1 VFQLAALVGHG
12 GGRALRRTVVVAAL
26 SCLTAGAAWA
36 DWTATVETET
46 RLGVWLADWL
56 NRIRAQSAAE
66 PYLPGLV
73 WMLPEEAAAQAG
85 MKARLLEH
93 IAYREHSPAVTEAAA
108 AGLRDMVHAL
118 PVTGRAVLERTDPR
132 WLEANPAADPV
143 LARGHRLR
151 LPARPRTVAVV
162 WGDGQ
167 VCQREHAAGSY
178 ALAYVRDC
186 DAGARPRQVWIVQPD
201 GVVQRRGVAPWNE
214 QAQDPPAPGAWIV
227 VDDPRTPWAVPVLEQ
242 LARLL
247 ATQGPAGGAPRSV
260 AVDAHGPQAAAGQDR
275 QRADMEVPVPSPPAP
290 LPAGEGG
297 GGNRPLP
304 AGEGGGGN
312 RSLPAGKGGGVSRSG
327 DVDVDGQ
334 GVGVSG
340 MGRIPPARP
349 RDLPLSASDW
359 GVTGLLQTPTARMAP
374 AGAAAVGMSR
384 TRPYTH
390 LNVNL
395 QPLDWLEVSF
405 RYTDVSNRLYGPA
418 IAGDQSYK
426 DKSID
431 FKLRLTREMQYLPE
445 LAVGVRDVGGTGL
458 FAGEYVVASKRT
470 GDLDWSLG
478 LGWGYLGARGNLG
491 NPLSLFGSAFDRRP
505 KIDFGSGGEFNP
517 NIWFRGRTSLFGGVQ
532 YHTPWDGLILKLEYD
547 GNDYRNEPQDNDQ
560 KQDWPVNLGLVY
572 RYSPNI
578 DLSLGWE
585 RGNTLS
591 LGVNFHGRLDR
602 LAMPKLSDPVQVPV
616 RPDAPVVEPDWE
628 AVARALEAQT
638 GWRVL
643 ELRRAG
649 SELVVRFERAEA
661 VYWQAHLD
669 RIAAV
674 LHRDVPGRVLVFRIQ
689 SVDDGLGLNEYL
701 IDRQTWVEA
710 RTRYLPHARRVEA
723 ISERSHVGGFLH
735 PAESLLVSRPRTP
748 LNGTLGLAY
757 QQSLGG
763 PDAFVLYQL
772 AASGTGV
779 WRPRPDTWLTAE
791 AQLRLLDNYDR
802 YKYTAPSKLPRVRT
816 NVPEYL
822 TRSELTLPLLQL
834 THVGRLG
841 RDQYYSVYGGL
852 LESMYAGI
860 GGEWLYRPW
869 GSRVALGLDVN
880 AVRQRG
886 FEQDFSL
893 RDYHTTTGHV
903 SLYWDT
909 GIQDVLAT
917 VRAGR
922 YLAGDV
928 GVTLDLSRRFANGV
942 RIGAYA
948 TKTDVSA
955 EEFGE
960 GSFDKGI
967 YVDIPLDAFLTRSSG
982 SVAHILWQPLLRD
995 GGAQLKRAF
1004 PLIDLTRSLA
1014 GDTLA
1019 FGPPAAQRRGP
1030 FGDVPAGT
1038 VDTAR
1043 RASAFDTLGEDL
1055 DLLGHTLTGP
1065 GFWRSLLWMGGVSAL
1080 AAALDEPADRLARE
1094 HGDSRPMRALEE
1106 AGNLLPLA
1114 ALGFSGVALLAS
1126 DSPTLARASF
1136 ASLEAG
1142 AVGLVSALGLKYA
1155 IGRARPTANQGM
1167 AHFTPLARSNGDRSF
1182 PSVHATVAWAALT
1195 PYAKAYDAPW
1205 LYGLAALTNLARVGE
1220 RKHWFSDTVAG
1231 ALLGYGLGSL
1241 FWDSRRQDRNTPTL
1255 HLAPGEVGL
1264 EWKLP

>member
-1 VFQLAALVGHG
+1 MSAQGDGLRPPRPLHGCKKGRPGVFLEMRTLVIAL
-12 GGRALRRTVVVAAL
+12 LL
-26 SCLTAGAAWA
+26 CLTAGTVSA
-36 DWTATVETET
+36 DWTATVERET

-56 NRIRAQSAAE
+56 NRIRADTTAE

-73 WMLPEEAAAQAG
+73 WMLPEEASAQAG
-85 MKARLLEH
+85 MKARLLEQLAH
-93 IAYREHSPAVTEAAA
+93 REHSPAVQAADA
-108 AGLRDMVHAL
+108 AGLQALVRAL

-132 WLEANPAADPV
+132 WLEANPAFDPV
-143 LARGHRLR
+143 LRRGQRLR
-151 LPARPRTVAVV
+151 LPQRPPTVTVV
-162 WGDGQ
+162 WGDGRL
-167 VCQREHAAGSY
+167 CRREHAPTAY
-178 ALAYVRDC
+178 ARDYVRGC
-186 DAGARPRQVWIVQPD
+186 DAGAQPRQVWIVQPD
-201 GVVQRRGVAPWNE
+201 GLVQRRGVATWNE
-214 QAQDPPAPGAWIV
+214 QVQDPPAPGAWIV
-227 VDDPRTPWAVPVLEQ
+227 VDDPRTPWAEPVLEQ

-247 ATQGPAGGAPRSV
+247 ATQGPDDGAAS
-260 AVDAHGPQAAAGQDR
+260 PQVTPTDSGAEAAG
-275 QRADMEVPVPSPPAP
+275 VPSSGLMPNPP
-290 LPAGEGG
+290 
-297 GGNRPLP
+297 
-304 AGEGGGGN
+304 
-312 RSLPAGKGGGVSRSG
+312 
-327 DVDVDGQ
+327 
-334 GVGVSG
+334 
-340 MGRIPPARP
+340 P
-349 RDLPLSASDW
+349 RDLPLTASDW
-359 GVTGLLQTPTARMAP
+359 GVTGLMQTPSARMAP
-374 AGAAAVGMSR
+374 AGEAGIGMSR

-418 IAGDQSYK
+418 IAGDQTYK

-431 FKLRLTREMQYLPE
+431 FKLRLTKELHHLPQV
-445 LAVGVRDVGGTGL
+445 AVGIRDVGGTGL
-458 FAGEYVVASKRT
+458 FSGEYVVASKRT
-470 GDLDWSLG
+470 GDFDWSLG
-478 LGWGYLGARGNLG
+478 LGWGYLGARGELG
-491 NPLSLFGSAFDRRP
+491 NPLSLLGDYFDSRP
-505 KIDFGSGGEFNP
+505 AVDFGSGGKFNLK
-517 NIWFRGRTSLFGGVQ
+517 NWFRGRTALFGGVQ

-547 GNDYRNEPQDNDQ
+547 GNDYRHEPQNNNQ

-572 RYSPNI
+572 RYSPAI

-585 RGNTLS
+585 RGNTLN

-616 RPDAPVVEPDWE
+616 RVEAPTQEPDWA
-628 AVARALEAQT
+628 AVARALEDQT

-689 SVDDGLGLNEYL
+689 SVDHGLRLNEYL

-710 RTRYLPHARRVEA
+710 RTRFVPHAQRAESVT
-723 ISERSHVGGFLH
+723 ERSQVPGFLH
-735 PAESLLVSRPRTP
+735 PAESLLVSRPQEP

-763 PDAFVLYQL
+763 PDGFVLYHL
-772 AASGTGV
+772 AASGTAV
-779 WRPRPDTWLTAE
+779 WRPRPDTWLAGQ
-791 AQLRLLDNYDR
+791 AQVRLVDNYDR
-802 YKYTAPSKLPRVRT
+802 FKYTAPSKLPRVRT
-816 NVPEYL
+816 NIRKYL
-822 TRSELTLPLLQL
+822 TSSELTLPLLQL

-841 RDQYYSVYGGL
+841 RDQFYSVYGGL
-852 LESMYAGI
+852 LESMYAGV
-860 GGEWLYRPW
+860 GAEWLYRPW
-869 GSRVALGLDVN
+869 GSRVAVGVDVN

-886 FEQDFSL
+886 FEQDFSF
-893 RDYHTTTGHV
+893 RDYDTITGHV

-909 GIQDVLAT
+909 GIQDVLAR
-917 VRAGR
+917 VRAGK

-967 YVDIPLDAFLTRSSG
+967 YVEIPFDAFLTRSSG
-982 SVAHILWQPLLRD
+982 SVANILWQPLLRD
-995 GGAQLKRAF
+995 GGARLERAF
-1004 PLIDLTRSLA
+1004 PLIDLTRAQA

-1019 FGPPAAQRRGP
+1019 FGPPKTKRTSA
-1030 FGDVPAGT
+1030 FGDVPAGR
-1038 VDTAR
+1038 VDIAR
-1043 RASAFDTLGEDL
+1043 RESVFDTLGEDL
-1055 DLLGHTLTGP
+1055 DMLGHTVTGA
-1065 GFWRSLLWMGGVSAL
+1065 GFWRSLLYMGGLSAL
-1080 AAALDEPADRLARE
+1080 SAALDKPADRLARE
-1094 HGDSRPMRALEE
+1094 HGDGKAMRALEA
-1106 AGNLLPLA
+1106 AGNLLPIA
-1114 ALGFSGVALLAS
+1114 ALGFSGLAFLMAEEPAL
-1126 DSPTLARASF
+1126 TRASF

-1142 AVGLVSALGLKYA
+1142 AVGLVSSLGLKYA
-1155 IGRARPTANQGM
+1155 IGRARPEANLGM
-1167 AHFTPLARSNGDRSF
+1167 ASFTPLSRSNGDSSF

-1205 LYGLAALTNLARVGE
+1205 LYGLAAVTNLARIGE

-1241 FWDSRRQDRNTPTL
+1241 FWDSRRQGRNTPTL
-1255 HLAPGEVGL
+1255 HLAPGEVSL

>member
-1 VFQLAALVGHG
+1 MTRTVAAAL
-12 GGRALRRTVVVAAL
+12 LL
-26 SCLTAGAAWA
+26 CLMAVTAGA
-36 DWTATVETET
+36 DWTATVEAET
-46 RLGVWLADWL
+46 RMGVWLADWL
-56 NRIRAQSAAE
+56 NHIRADPAAE

-73 WMLPEEAAAQAG
+73 WMLPEEGAAQSG
-85 MKARLLEH
+85 MKARLLEQLVH
-93 IAYREHSPAVTEAAA
+93 REHSPDVRETDAV
-108 AGLRDMVHAL
+108 GLQTLVRSL
-118 PVTGRAVLERTDPR
+118 PITGRVVLERTDPR
-132 WLEANPAADPV
+132 WLEANPGYDPV
-143 LARGHRLR
+143 LRKGHRLR
-151 LPARPRTVAVV
+151 LPERPRTVAVV
-162 WGDGQ
+162 WGDGR
-167 VCQREHAAGSY
+167 VCYREHTP
-178 ALAYVRDC
+178 LAYARDYLRGC
-186 DAGARPRQVWIVQPD
+186 DPGARPRQVWVVQPD
-201 GVVQRRGVAPWNE
+201 GLVQRRGVAPWNE
-214 QAQDPPAPGAWIV
+214 QTQDPPAPGAWIV
-227 VDDPRTPWAVPVLEQ
+227 VDDPRWPWAEPVLEQ

-247 ATQGPAGGAPRSV
+247 ATQGPAGGA
-260 AVDAHGPQAAAGQDR
+260 A
-275 QRADMEVPVPSPPAP
+275 PPP
-290 LPAGEGG
+290 LAPAGFV
-297 GGNRPLP
+297 
-304 AGEGGGGN
+304 GEA
-312 RSLPAGKGGGVSRSG
+312 L
-327 DVDVDGQ
+327 
-334 GVGVSG
+334 GVSG
-340 MGRIPPARP
+340 KGLIPKPPP
-349 RDLPLSASDW
+349 RDLPLTASDW

-374 AGAAAVGMSR
+374 AGEASLGLSR

-431 FKLRLTREMQYLPE
+431 FKLKLTKELDHLPQV
-445 LAVGVRDVGGTGL
+445 AVGVRDVGGTGL
-458 FAGEYVVASKRT
+458 FSGEYVVASKRS
-470 GDLDWSLG
+470 GNFDWSLG

-491 NPLSLFGSAFDRRP
+491 NPLSVFADYFDERP
-505 KIDFGSGGEFNP
+505 TVDFGRGGKFNLK
-517 NIWFRGRTSLFGGVQ
+517 NWFRGRTSLFGGVQ
-532 YHTPWDGLILKLEYD
+532 YQTPWDKLIVKLEYD
-547 GNDYRNEPQDNDQ
+547 GNNYRHEPKDNNQ
-560 KQDWPVNLGLVY
+560 KQDWPVNLGMVY
-572 RYSPNI
+572 RYSPAI

-585 RGNTLS
+585 RGNTVN

-602 LAMPKLSDPVQVPV
+602 LSMPKLSDPVQVPV
-616 RPDAPVVEPDWE
+616 RAEAPAREPDWE
-628 AVARALEAQT
+628 AVARALEEQT

-649 SELVVRFERAEA
+649 SELIVRFERAEA

-674 LHRDVPGRVLVFRIQ
+674 LHRDVPGWVLVFRIQ
-689 SVDDGLGLNEYL
+689 SVDDGLALNEYL
-701 IDRQTWVEA
+701 VDRQTWVEA
-710 RTRYLPHARRVEA
+710 RTQYLPHGRRAEA
-723 ISERSHVGGFLH
+723 VTERERVPGFLH
-735 PAESLLVSRPRTP
+735 PAESLLVSRSQVP
-748 LNGTLGLAY
+748 LSGTLGLAY

-772 AASGTGV
+772 AASATGV
-779 WRPRPDTWLTAE
+779 WRPRPDTWLTANVQ
-791 AQLRLLDNYDR
+791 ARLVDNYDR
-802 YKYTAPSKLPRVRT
+802 FKYTAPSKLPRVRT
-816 NVPEYL
+816 NIREYL
-822 TRSELTLPLLQL
+822 TTSELTLPLLQL

-841 RDQYYSVYGGL
+841 RDHFYSVYGGL
-852 LESMYAGI
+852 LESMY
-860 GGEWLYRPW
+860 GGVGAEWLYRPW
-869 GSRVALGLDVN
+869 GSRVALGVDVN

-893 RDYHTTTGHV
+893 RDYDTTTGHI

-917 VRAGR
+917 VRAGK

-995 GGAQLKRAF
+995 GGARLARAF
-1004 PLIDLTRSLA
+1004 PLFDLTRPQA

-1019 FGPPAAQRRGP
+1019 FGPPAAKRRGP

-1043 RASAFDTLGEDL
+1043 QASVFDTLGEDL
-1055 DLLGHTLTGP
+1055 DMLGHTVTGG
-1065 GFWRSLLWMGGVSAL
+1065 GFWRSLLWMGGISAL
-1080 AAALDEPADRLARE
+1080 AASLDEPADRLAKD
-1094 HGDSRPMRALEE
+1094 HGAGKAMRALED
-1106 AGNLLPLA
+1106 AGNLLPVA
-1114 ALGFSGVALLAS
+1114 ALGFSGLTFLTAE
-1126 DSPTLARASF
+1126 DTTLSRASF

-1142 AVGLVSALGLKYA
+1142 TVGLVSAMGLKYA
-1155 IGRARPTANQGM
+1155 IGRARPEANKGIGT
-1167 AHFTPLARSNGDRSF
+1167 FTPLSRSNGDSGF

-1205 LYGLAALTNLARVGE
+1205 LYGLAAVTNLARIGE

-1241 FWDSRRQDRNTPTL
+1241 FWDSRRQSRNTPTL
-1255 HLAPGEVGL
+1255 HLAPGEVSL
-1264 EWKLP
+1264 EWKTP

>member
-1 VFQLAALVGHG
+1 MKRAFTAL
-12 GGRALRRTVVVAAL
+12 LL
-26 SCLTAGAAWA
+26 CLTAGTAVA
-36 DWTATVETET
+36 DWTATVEAET

-56 NRIRAQSAAE
+56 NRIRSDPAAE

-73 WMLPEEAAAQAG
+73 WMRPEEVTVQAG
-85 MKARLLEH
+85 MKARLLEQLVH
-93 IAYREHSPAVTEAAA
+93 REHSPAVREGDA
-108 AGLRDMVHAL
+108 AGLQTLVQSL
-118 PVTGRAVLERTDPR
+118 PVTGRGGLERTDPR
-132 WLEANPAADPV
+132 WLEANPAYDPV
-143 LARGHRLR
+143 LRKGERMR
-151 LPARPRTVAVV
+151 LPSRPRTVAVV
-162 WGDGQ
+162 WGDGR
-167 VCQREHAAGSY
+167 VCHREHASSAY
-178 ALAYVRDC
+178 ARDYLRGC
-186 DAGARPRQVWIVQPD
+186 DATARPRQVWVVQPD
-201 GVVQRRGVAPWNE
+201 GLVQRRGVAPWNE

-227 VDDPRTPWAVPVLEQ
+227 VDDRRTPWAEPVLEQ

-247 ATQGPAGGAPRSV
+247 ATQGPA
-260 AVDAHGPQAAAGQDR
+260 VD
-275 QRADMEVPVPSPPAP
+275 EVSKMAQES
-290 LPAGEGG
+290 A
-297 GGNRPLP
+297 
-304 AGEGGGGN
+304 
-312 RSLPAGKGGGVSRSG
+312 
-327 DVDVDGQ
+327 
-334 GVGVSG
+334 GVSG
-340 MGRIPPARP
+340 KDLLPKPPP
-349 RDLPLSASDW
+349 RDLPLTASDW
-359 GVTGLLQTPTARMAP
+359 GVTGLMQTPTARMAP
-374 AGAAAVGMSR
+374 AGEAAVGMSR

-418 IAGDQSYK
+418 IAGDQTYK

-431 FKLRLTREMQYLPE
+431 FKLRLTKELDYLPQ

-458 FAGEYVVASKRT
+458 FSGEYVVASKRT
-470 GDLDWSLG
+470 GNLDWSLG
-478 LGWGYLGARGNLG
+478 LGWGYLGGRGNLG
-491 NPLSLFGSAFDRRP
+491 NPLSVFGEYFDSRP
-505 KIDFGSGGEFNP
+505 AALVGSGGEFNL
-517 NIWFRGRTSLFGGVQ
+517 NTWFRGRTSLFGGVQ
-532 YHTPWDGLILKLEYD
+532 YQTPWDDLILKLEYD
-547 GNDYRNEPQDNDQ
+547 GNDYQHEPKDNNQ

-572 RYSPNI
+572 RYSPAI

-585 RGNTLS
+585 RGNTLN

-602 LAMPKLSDPVQVPV
+602 LAMPKLSDPVRVPV
-616 RPDAPVVEPDWE
+616 RAEAPVHEPDWE
-628 AVARALEAQT
+628 VVARALEDQT

-649 SELVVRFERAEA
+649 SELIVRFERAEA

-689 SVDDGLGLNEYL
+689 SVDDGLKLNEYL

-710 RTRYLPHARRVEA
+710 RTQYMPHGRRAEA
-723 ISERSHVGGFLH
+723 VTERERVPGFLH
-735 PAESLLVSRPRTP
+735 PAESLLVRRAQKP
-748 LNGTLGLAY
+748 LSATLGLAY

-763 PDAFVLYQL
+763 PDAFVLYHL
-772 AASGTGV
+772 AASGTAV
-779 WRPRPDTWLTAE
+779 WRPRPDTWLTGN
-791 AQLRLLDNYDR
+791 AQLRLIDNYDR
-802 YKYTAPSKLPRVRT
+802 FKYTAPSKLTRVRT
-816 NVPEYL
+816 NVREYL
-822 TRSELTLPLLQL
+822 TSTELTLPLLQL

-841 RDQYYSVYGGL
+841 RDQFYSIYGGL
-852 LESMYAGI
+852 LESMYAGV
-860 GGEWLYRPW
+860 GAEWLYRPW
-869 GSRVALGLDVN
+869 GSRVALGVDVN

-886 FEQDFSL
+886 FEQDLSF
-893 RDYHTTTGHV
+893 RDYDTTTGHV

-917 VRAGR
+917 VRAGK

-967 YVDIPLDAFLTRSSG
+967 YVDIPFDAFLTRSSG
-982 SVAHILWQPLLRD
+982 TVAHILWQPLLRD
-995 GGAQLKRAF
+995 GGARLLRAF
-1004 PLIDLTRSLA
+1004 PLIDLTRSQA

-1019 FGPPAAQRRGP
+1019 FGPPAAKRRGP

-1043 RASAFDTLGEDL
+1043 QASVSDTLGEDL
-1055 DLLGHTLTGP
+1055 DMLGHTVTGA
-1065 GFWRSLLWMGGVSAL
+1065 GFWRALLWMWGVSAV
-1080 AAALDEPADRLARE
+1080 AASLDEPADRLAKD
-1094 HGDSRPMRALEE
+1094 HGDGKAMRALED
-1106 AGNLLPLA
+1106 AGNVLPIA
-1114 ALGFSGVALLAS
+1114 ALGFSGLAFLAAE
-1126 DSPTLARASF
+1126 DPTLARASF

-1142 AVGLVSALGLKYA
+1142 AVGLVSAVGLKYA
-1155 IGRARPTANQGM
+1155 IGRARPEANEGIG
-1167 AHFTPLARSNGDRSF
+1167 AFTPLSRANGDSGF

-1205 LYGLAALTNLARVGE
+1205 LYGLAAMTNLARIGE

-1241 FWDSRRQDRNTPTL
+1241 FWDSRRQGRNTPTL
-1255 HLAPGEVGL
+1255 HLAPGEVSL
-1264 EWKLP
+1264 EWKTP